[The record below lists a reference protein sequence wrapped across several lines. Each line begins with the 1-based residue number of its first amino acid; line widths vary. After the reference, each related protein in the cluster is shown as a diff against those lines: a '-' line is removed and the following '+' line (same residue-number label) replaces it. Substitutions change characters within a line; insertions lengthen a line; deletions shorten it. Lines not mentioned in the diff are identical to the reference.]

1 MEEGQEGQGSWMDR
15 GKKTGGQEGQRR
27 LGRVEE
33 IRKDGRG
40 WRNEEASKDR
50 KCKEG

>member
-1 MEEGQEGQGSWMDR
+1 MDT
-15 GKKTGGQEGQRR
+15 GMKTGGQQGQRR

-33 IRKDGRG
+33 IRKDGRD
-40 WRNEEASKDR
+40 WRNEEAREDR